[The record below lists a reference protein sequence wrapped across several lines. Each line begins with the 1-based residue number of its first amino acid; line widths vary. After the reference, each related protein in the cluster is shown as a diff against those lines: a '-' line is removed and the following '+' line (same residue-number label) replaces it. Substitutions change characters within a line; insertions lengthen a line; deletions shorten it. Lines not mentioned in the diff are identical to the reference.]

1 MLGWAA
7 QGGGAVTHFAGIQG
21 TFRCVEGRGI
31 VRAVGDR
38 WTVGLSD
45 LVGLFPTLLML
56 RFYDL
61 SYLGESMSS
70 HLSKIS
76 SSLPGAILVVHPQ
89 SMGLSDCSG

>member
-1 MLGWAA
+1 
-7 QGGGAVTHFAGIQG
+7 
-21 TFRCVEGRGI
+21 
-31 VRAVGDR
+31 
-38 WTVGLSD
+38 
-45 LVGLFPTLLML
+45 ML